1 MIFAQDRP
9 SSTMKEK
16 IAATEQ
22 GEAWLQRFAQRWE
35 RGVKGGWRTHFLA
48 KSVSARLKI
57 AAVL

>member
-22 GEAWLQRFAQRWE
+22 D
-35 RGVKGGWRTHFLA
+35 H
-48 KSVSARLKI
+48 
-57 AAVL
+57 AAVTANLD